1 MRLMIAASATLLGLS
16 AVLAADGASTG
27 EGANAGSGGSTGAAE
42 TAWDFS
48 FTSIDGKPMPLSDF
62 RGKVLLVVNTASFCG
77 FTKQYKALQELH
89 AKYEGQ
95 GFAVIGVP
103 SNDFGA
109 QEPKAEGEIKEF
121 CEGIFGVEF
130 PLTGKNAV
138 TGDAAHP
145 FYKWARE
152 QLGWVNAP
160 KWNFHK
166 YLVGR
171 DGKLVTSFFS
181 VTAPDADR
189 LVSAVEAE
197 LKKPKMAAAVN

>member
-1 MRLMIAASATLLGLS
+1 MRFMIAASATLFGLS
-16 AVLAADGASTG
+16 AVFAADGQS
-27 EGANAGSGGSTGAAE
+27 AGSGAAAASE
-42 TAWDFS
+42 SAKTAWDFS

-62 RGKVLLVVNTASFCG
+62 RGRVLLVVNTASFCG

-89 AKYEGQ
+89 EKYEAQ

-109 QEPKAEGEIKEF
+109 QEPKAAGEIKEF
-121 CEGIFGVEF
+121 CEGIFGVQF
-130 PLTGKNAV
+130 PLTDKNAV
-138 TGDAAHP
+138 SGDGAHP

-152 QLGWVNAP
+152 ELGWVNAP

-171 DGKLVTSFFS
+171 DGRLVTSFFS
-181 VTAPDADR
+181 VTTPDADR
-189 LVSAVEAE
+189 LVSAVEGA
-197 LKKPKMAAAVN
+197 LAKPKVAEAN

>member
-1 MRLMIAASATLLGLS
+1 MRFMIAASATLLGLS
-16 AVLAADGASTG
+16 AVFAADGVSTG
-27 EGANAGSGGSTGAAE
+27 EGQNAGGGAVNAST
-42 TAWDFS
+42 TAWDFF

-89 AKYEGQ
+89 AKYEAQ

-109 QEPKAEGEIKEF
+109 QEPKAEGEIKQF
-121 CEGIFGVEF
+121 CEGMFGVEF

-138 TGDAAHP
+138 TGDGAHP

-189 LVSAVEAE
+189 LILAVEAE
-197 LKKPKMAAAVN
+197 LKKPKVAAAQN

>member
-1 MRLMIAASATLLGLS
+1 MPSKLATFAAVLGLTS
-16 AVLAADGASTG
+16 SVLAADGL
-27 EGANAGSGGSTGAAE
+27 AGDGGGAAR

-62 RGKVLLVVNTASFCG
+62 RGQVLLVVNTASFCG

-89 AKYEGQ
+89 QKYAPQ

-109 QEPKAEGEIKEF
+109 QEPKAAGEIKEF
-121 CEGIFGVEF
+121 CEGMFGVEF
-130 PLTGKNAV
+130 PLTDKNV
-138 TGDAAHP
+138 VSGDGAHP
-145 FYKWARE
+145 FYKWARDE
-152 QLGWVNAP
+152 LGWMNAP

-181 VTAPDADR
+181 MTTPDADR

-197 LKKPKMAAAVN
+197 LKKPKVAAAAQ